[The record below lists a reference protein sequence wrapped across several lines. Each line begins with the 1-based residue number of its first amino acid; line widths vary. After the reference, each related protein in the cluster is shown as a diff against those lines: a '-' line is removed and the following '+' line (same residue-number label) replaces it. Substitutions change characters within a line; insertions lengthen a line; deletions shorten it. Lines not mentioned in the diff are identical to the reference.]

1 MKTTVADYRTLAVCI
16 RIEAAGGMVV
26 RLTDHLRDLTMSNG
40 DVYQST
46 SGYEFTGLSSST
58 SLAPGVIDL
67 QGIVGLAG
75 IERDVI
81 ASGVFDGARCYV
93 FATSWAAPVVDE
105 EPLIASILGKT
116 TLSDDRYVIENMGL
130 LDALNQTVGITVTA
144 TCRHAFGSAGCGKD
158 LGPLTVTGTLT
169 HVTDS
174 YTVRDSARAE
184 ADDYFGAGTIAFTS
198 GPNMG
203 LRPIQITAHAVD
215 GTLTLQEPPY
225 YAVTVGTT
233 YTLIPGCR
241 KREIEDCQT
250 KWANR
255 INFGGFTYVPTQSV
269 YTKTGG
275 VE

>member
-1 MKTTVADYRTLAVCI
+1 M
-16 RIEAAGGMVV
+16 
-26 RLTDHLRDLTMSNG
+26 
-40 DVYQST
+40 
-46 SGYEFTGLSSST
+46 
-58 SLAPGVIDL
+58 
-67 QGIVGLAG
+67 
-75 IERDVI
+75 I

-116 TLSDDRYVIENMGL
+116 TISDDRYVIENMGL

-203 LRPIQITAHAVD
+203 LRPIQIWVPDTR
-215 GTLTLQEPPY
+215 T
-225 YAVTVGTT
+225 
-233 YTLIPGCR
+233 PGFAKEAR
-241 KREIEDCQT
+241 RQSLALANSPREAEDQ
-250 KWANR
+250 AF
-255 INFGGFTYVPTQSV
+255 IDAISAPFDA
-269 YTKTGG
+269 
-275 VE
+275 